1 MLMFLCV
8 HYDYNI
14 NSLTENQGKDINIV
28 IMYQQG
34 GEIFYLKIYN
44 CLFNYRHGISFVS
57 HGYIIITLNL
67 G

>member
-1 MLMFLCV
+1 MLIFLYV

-34 GEIFYLKIYN
+34 GEIIYSKKCIIVYL
-44 CLFNYRHGISFVS
+44 GV
-57 HGYIIITLNL
+57 GD
-67 G
+67 